1 MLGNQL
7 AMDLTQKFYITVGV
21 ALISFLAGIY
31 VKQRNDKARHKCRWD
46 DLLYKALIFQSLA
59 VQTLF
64 SSYSVNV
71 ANEAARLAAH
81 KSTPVSETALYES
94 FATVTFQGGR
104 TVTFHRPVPT
114 VQGCSGSRDN
124 GTRISREDT
133 GSTLTDSAKLHRSG
147 NVF

>member
-7 AMDLTQKFYITVGV
+7 AMDLTQKFYVTVAV

-31 VKQRNDKARHKCRWD
+31 VKQRNDRARHKCRWD

-71 ANEAARLAAH
+71 ANEAARIAAH
-81 KSTPVSETALYES
+81 RSTPVSETALYES

-114 VQGCSGSRDN
+114 VQERVGAGRRIFRTCRRSTRLVSQAMTSRPGS
-124 GTRISREDT
+124 
-133 GSTLTDSAKLHRSG
+133 A
-147 NVF
+147 

>member
-1 MLGNQL
+1 
-7 AMDLTQKFYITVGV
+7 MDLTQKFYVTVAV

-31 VKQRNDKARHKCRWD
+31 VKQRNDRARHKCRWD

-71 ANEAARLAAH
+71 ANEAARIAAH
-81 KSTPVSETALYES
+81 RSTPVSETALYES
-94 FATVTFQGGR
+94 FATVTFHGGR

-114 VQGCSGSRDN
+114 VQGCSGSSDS
-124 GTRISREDT
+124 GTRISREDA
-133 GSTLTDSAKLHRSG
+133 GHTLTDSASLHRSG